1 MGSEMHRAR
10 RSPTAVACACAAA
23 LVALGM
29 LLAAVAV
36 RAEDGV
42 VISLGFDVDVAPPQP
57 ELVRNQDEVRFGA
70 AIASSPDGES
80 AIFYGGLHGD
90 PGPGNV
96 PRSDA
101 WSFDGATWQPLC
113 GIAGLPPC
121 APGPRM
127 FHAMATGPTGV
138 VLYGGSPT
146 GVGEGAANVIR
157 EDAWVWNGTT
167 WHLFCASCPPGPRA
181 GAAMAGDGT
190 RLLLFGGLDESPQA
204 KNDTW
209 SFDGEQWQLVGD
221 GVRTRPRRAS
231 VRASSGTASASSCSA
246 AASSSARTGSRS
258 RRATP
263 GRGTPRRGRRSART
277 TTPADRRRASSAGS
291 RTSRARTRR
300 GMGLARRRQAL
311 RRRSRRGSRRR
322 RIPVLPFL
330 SVFPLLASRNAACE
344 AVFVASC
351 PAPGSSP
358 FLMTQTWRVGF
369 DADRDGAPDP
379 CPPPPP
385 SLPVVALGYDDATP
399 MLAPP
404 LTSNCGYRFAPG
416 IAPTPDDAHALF
428 YGGIFVGGPGTAA
441 AQADAWSR
449 DGA

>member
-23 LVALGM
+23 LVALGI

-90 PGPGNV
+90 PSPGNV

-167 WHLFCASCPPGPRA
+167 WHLLCASCPPGPRA

-190 RLLLFGGLDESPQA
+190 HLLLFGGLDESPQA

-221 GVRTRPRRAS
+221 GGADAPAPRFGASPVWDGERFVLFGGGVFLGEDGQPVAKGDTWAWNAEAWEKICSDDDPCGPSPRLFGGLADLASPDQARHGPCLSAAGASPTKPTRKPATARTTTMKATKTKTPAPGCRATPG
-231 VRASSGTASASSCSA
+231 SGTAA
-246 AASSSARTGSRS
+246 AGSSSAR
-258 RRATP
+258 
-263 GRGTPRRGRRSART
+263 RGPAGRSAR
-277 TTPADRRRASSAGS
+277 RRSSSPCCPSFPSSPCSPRA
-291 RTSRARTRR
+291 TRP
-300 GMGLARRRQAL
+300 ARR
-311 RRRSRRGSRRR
+311 
-322 RIPVLPFL
+322 
-330 SVFPLLASRNAACE
+330 C
-344 AVFVASC
+344 
-351 PAPGSSP
+351 SSP
-358 FLMTQTWRVGF
+358 R
-369 DADRDGAPDP
+369 APRP
-379 CPPPPP
+379 
-385 SLPVVALGYDDATP
+385 GR
-399 MLAPP
+399 APF
-404 LTSNCGYRFAPG
+404 S
-416 IAPTPDDAHALF
+416 
-428 YGGIFVGGPGTAA
+428 
-441 AQADAWSR
+441 
-449 DGA
+449 